1 MEKSTMDAIS
11 RQIRDLFFEA
21 FEVAGKD
28 FERDVIV
35 TRDTNPDEIPVSP
48 WMTRAEAARYA
59 HVSTDTIDNWC
70 AAKHIERAKLGTGRP
85 GSVLIVR
92 DSLEQFLRS
101 RIDNRS
107 KRTRKEAPSVKGG
120 YRVSKRVDKSMN
132 VIEGDSA
139 PNCLKTKPHG
149 GGL

>member
-1 MEKSTMDAIS
+1 MEKSKWEAIPKP
-11 RQIRDLFFEA
+11 IRNMAVDVFKMA
-21 FEVAGKD
+21 DID
-28 FERDVIV
+28 FERECIISDKAESQEL
-35 TRDTNPDEIPVSP
+35 TPSP

-70 AAKHIERAKLGTGRP
+70 AAKYIERAKLGTGRP

-92 DSLEQFLRS
+92 GSLEKFLRS

-107 KRTRKEAPSVKGG
+107 KRVRKEAPSVKGG
-120 YRVSKRVDKSMN
+120 YRVSKHVDKSMN

>member
-1 MEKSTMDAIS
+1 MEKSKWEAIPKP
-11 RQIRDLFFEA
+11 IRNMAVDVFKMA
-21 FEVAGKD
+21 DID
-28 FERDVIV
+28 FERECIISDKAESQEL
-35 TRDTNPDEIPVSP
+35 TPSP

-70 AAKHIERAKLGTGRP
+70 AAKYIERAKLGTGRP

-92 DSLEQFLRS
+92 GSLEKFLRS

-107 KRTRKEAPSVKGG
+107 KRVRKEAPSVKGG
-120 YRVSKRVDKSMN
+120 YRVSKHVDKSMN
-132 VIEGDSA
+132 AIEGDSA

>member
-1 MEKSTMDAIS
+1 MEKSKWEAIPKP
-11 RQIRDLFFEA
+11 IRNMAVDVFKMA
-21 FEVAGKD
+21 DID
-28 FERDVIV
+28 FERECIISDKAESQEL
-35 TRDTNPDEIPVSP
+35 TPSP

-59 HVSTDTIDNWC
+59 RVSTDTIDNWC
-70 AAKHIERAKLGTGRP
+70 TAKYIKRSKLAAGKP
-85 GSVLIVR
+85 GNVR
-92 DSLEQFLRS
+92 IDQDSLEKFLRS

-107 KRTRKEAPSVKGG
+107 KRVRKEAPSVKGG
-120 YRVSKRVDKSMN
+120 YRVSKHVDKSMN

>member
-1 MEKSTMDAIS
+1 MEKSKWEAIPKP
-11 RQIRDLFFEA
+11 IRNMAVDVFKMA
-21 FEVAGKD
+21 DID
-28 FERDVIV
+28 FERECIISDKAESQEL
-35 TRDTNPDEIPVSP
+35 TPSP

-70 AAKHIERAKLGTGRP
+70 AAKYIERAKLGTGRP

-92 DSLEQFLRS
+92 GSLEKFLRS

-107 KRTRKEAPSVKGG
+107 KRVRKETPSVKGG
-120 YRVSKRVDKSMN
+120 YRVSKRVDKSMSS
-132 VIEGDSA
+132 IEGDSA